1 MKNRIQVKEIL
12 AIILVPAVMIPM
24 FGILLIGMCKETT
37 TAHAAK
43 PESTEIIEVD
53 RVDFYQNGYNRYL
66 DTDARVRWYLDSTID
81 WDTTEW
87 IYENTDWSD
96 LTSVNQTLKS
106 QGVDPM
112 YFNHYYGEFYRSLQ
126 Q

>member
-1 MKNRIQVKEIL
+1 MKRHAKVKKFL
-12 AIILVPAVMIPM
+12 AAIFVLVMMIHV
-24 FGILLIGMCKETT
+24 FGTLLAGMHKEMA
-37 TAHAAK
+37 TAHAAE
-43 PESTEIIEVD
+43 PEPSEIVEVD

-66 DTDARVRWYLDSTID
+66 DTDARVRWYLDGTID

-96 LTSVNQTLKS
+96 LTSINQTLKS